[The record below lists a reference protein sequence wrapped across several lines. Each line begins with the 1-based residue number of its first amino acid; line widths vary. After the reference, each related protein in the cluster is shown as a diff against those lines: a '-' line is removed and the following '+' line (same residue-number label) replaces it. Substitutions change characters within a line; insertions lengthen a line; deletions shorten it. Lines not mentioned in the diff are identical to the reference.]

1 MTSIFTKIINNEI
14 PSTKLFEDDK
24 CVVIL
29 DISPSNKGHA
39 LVIPK
44 QEKETLIDTDDAIL
58 QHLIL
63 VAKEVAKKQVEVLG
77 CQGYNILI
85 NNKPASGQEVP
96 HLHIHVIPRYE
107 NDGHKFHF
115 EHKSYEKDEMNE
127 YGNKLKLE

>member
-14 PSTKLFEDDK
+14 PSTKLYEDEK
-24 CVVIL
+24 CIVIL

-44 QEKETLIDTDDAIL
+44 KEQETLVDTDDNIL

-63 VAKEVAKKQVEVLG
+63 IAKKVAKKQIEVLG

-107 NDGHKFHF
+107 NDGHKFNF
-115 EHKSYEKDEMNE
+115 NHKSYQDNEMKE
-127 YGNKLKLE
+127 FGDRLKLE